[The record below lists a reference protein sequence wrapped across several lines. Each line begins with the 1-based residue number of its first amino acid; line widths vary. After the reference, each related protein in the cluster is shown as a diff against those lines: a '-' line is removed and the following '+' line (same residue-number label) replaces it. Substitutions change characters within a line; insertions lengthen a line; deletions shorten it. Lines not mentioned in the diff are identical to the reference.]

1 MKEIEYSKMTRTVP
15 FKELLERAKKE
26 NMDKKL
32 NTMIYKKEIT
42 TEHLI
47 NTYPQQY
54 NTITKHYVFGIHI
67 FTTGIKTIG

>member
-1 MKEIEYSKMTRTVP
+1 MKELEYSKMTRTVP

-42 TEHLI
+42 REHLI
-47 NTYPQQY
+47 NTYPQQ
-54 NTITKHYVFGIHI
+54 
-67 FTTGIKTIG
+67 